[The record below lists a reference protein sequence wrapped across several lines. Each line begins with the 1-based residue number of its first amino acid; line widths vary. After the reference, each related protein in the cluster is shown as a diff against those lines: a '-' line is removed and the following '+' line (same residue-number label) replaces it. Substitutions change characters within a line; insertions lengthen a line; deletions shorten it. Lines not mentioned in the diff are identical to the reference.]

1 MPPTSLNGPWVGTEF
16 KKYLKVT
23 ALCCRF
29 AVALLS
35 NRHHFDSTI
44 LTVAL
49 GDAILESETVHPG
62 LLPARIDSSRAPRGK
77 RLAVLFFDNLIN
89 RSACAEGAWSRGEQC
104 IQTLA
109 NGIASVTGVSGLDL

>member
-1 MPPTSLNGPWVGTEF
+1 MPPTSLNGPWVGREF

-23 ALCCRF
+23 ALCGRF

-49 GDAILESETVHPG
+49 GDAILKSEAVHPG

-89 RSACAEGAWSRGEQC
+89 RSACAERCVEPRGVVYADAREWHRERHRE
-104 IQTLA
+104 
-109 NGIASVTGVSGLDL
+109 

>member
-1 MPPTSLNGPWVGTEF
+1 MPPTSLNGPGVGREF

-49 GDAILESETVHPG
+49 GDAILKSEAVHPG

-77 RLAVLFFDNLIN
+77 RLAVLFLAVSRLLCDLLWRLF
-89 RSACAEGAWSRGEQC
+89 RAERGIPTIFHAASR
-104 IQTLA
+104 
-109 NGIASVTGVSGLDL
+109 

>member
-1 MPPTSLNGPWVGTEF
+1 MPPTSLNGPWVGREF

-49 GDAILESETVHPG
+49 GDAILKSEAVHPG

-77 RLAVLFFDNLIN
+77 RLAVSFFDNLIN
-89 RSACAEGAWSRGEQC
+89 RSACDVLLSFGAKVTDYSIWS
-104 IQTLA
+104 QTYS
-109 NGIASVTGVSGLDL
+109 IRRSR